1 MKTLAICLAA
11 ATAVLSVHAHAS
23 PARPQGTPQG
33 AQAQDPY
40 GALQQELERAT
51 AAWKEK
57 VAAAR
62 KAGAE
67 DELAALYSPA
77 QDPELLFAPRF
88 LALAD
93 KHPKTSVALRSLTFA
108 VVHGSDEQQI
118 AALGVLERDFIES
131 AALAEVCPEV
141 RSLDPRAQAFLL
153 RVMSENKHR
162 EAKGEACYA
171 LAQLCKRKAERAES
185 SGADAR
191 EVAKRA
197 EELLNE
203 VTKTY
208 ADVPHRG
215 ATLGKAAQGDL
226 FELRELA
233 LGKVAPDIAGED
245 VDGAALKLSDF
256 RGQIVVLAFWTTT
269 MDLRRFDPAAALASM
284 AGKPCALVGVNGDAD
299 RAALKDTLKEQGAS
313 WRSFWDGGGTSGP
326 IATRWNVSAWPTVY
340 VLDGEGRI
348 RFKNP
353 QPAELERALDTLVK
367 ELPQR
372 PSAKK

>member
-1 MKTLAICLAA
+1 
-11 ATAVLSVHAHAS
+11 
-23 PARPQGTPQG
+23 
-33 AQAQDPY
+33 
-40 GALQQELERAT
+40 
-51 AAWKEK
+51 
-57 VAAAR
+57 
-62 KAGAE
+62 
-67 DELAALYSPA
+67 
-77 QDPELLFAPRF
+77 
-88 LALAD
+88 
-93 KHPKTSVALRSLTFA
+93 
-108 VVHGSDEQQI
+108 VVHGTDEQQI
-118 AALGVLERDFIES
+118 AALSVLERDFIES

-153 RVMSENKHR
+153 QVMSENKHR
-162 EAKGEACYA
+162 EVKGEACYA

-197 EELLNE
+197 EDLLNE
-203 VTKTY
+203 VNKTY

-215 ATLGKAAQGDL
+215 GTLGKAAQGDL

-233 LGKVAPDIAGED
+233 LGKVAPDIQGED

-256 RGQIVVLAFWTTT
+256 RGQVVVLAFWQAD
-269 MDLRRFDPAAALASM
+269 MDQRRPFDPQAILKLM

-299 RAALKDTLKEQGAS
+299 RAALKETLKAEGAP

-326 IATRWNVSAWPTVY
+326 IATRWNVNAWPTVY
-340 VLDGEGRI
+340 VLDHEGRI

-353 QPAELERALDTLVK
+353 QPAELQRALDTLLK

-372 PSAKK
+372 PGGK